1 MFHILLDAE
10 VFRSEN
16 LHFASKRFRQ
26 LAAFA
31 AAQEVT
37 VYVTDITIGEVHRAI
52 ASEVSRALDLLSKKD
67 RATLGVLVQTDK
79 AGLSGLLKLPDKA
92 VLVNELGTMFE
103 RLLRDLAAVTLS
115 TDEVSVAELRTRYL
129 EELPPFAARAAKKH
143 EFPDALFILAAERHA
158 KSSGHILHVVS
169 ADKGIAE
176 AAQLADGLETVET
189 LPAMITKIHEAVE
202 ATAALAKAA
211 EQAFASLNPDIVTRV
226 EELFEGSSID
236 VDDWEGEVS
245 DVEVSEVDLGEPWI
259 DEIDGAIITLGF
271 EATISFTADVTIGDP
286 DQTARDS
293 ETGDFMV
300 FGYLTKSIEE
310 TEYVPGSVEI
320 EVNVADAAKSRVL
333 DVSLFTNNILVKY
346 PWPDY

>member
-10 VFRSEN
+10 VFRREN

-37 VYVTDITIGEVHRAI
+37 VYVTDVTVGEVHRAI
-52 ASEVSRALDLLSKKD
+52 AAEVSRALDLLSKKD
-67 RATLGVLVQTDK
+67 RATLGVLVQSDK

-92 VLVNELGTMFE
+92 VLVNELGGMFE
-103 RLLRDLAAVTLS
+103 RLLRDLLAVTLS
-115 TDEVSVAELRTRYL
+115 TDEVSVAELRKRYF
-129 EELPPFAARAAKKH
+129 EALPPFATRAAKKH
-143 EFPDALFILAAERHA
+143 EFPDALFILAVERHA
-158 KSSGHILHVVS
+158 KSSGHIVHVVS

-176 AAQLADGLETVET
+176 AAQLADGLESVET
-189 LPAMITKIHEAVE
+189 LPAMITKVHEAVE

-211 EQAFASLNPDIVTRV
+211 EQAFAHLTPDIVTRV
-226 EELFEGSSID
+226 EGLFEGSSIY
-236 VDDWEGEVS
+236 VDELEGEVS
-245 DVEVSEVDLGEPWI
+245 DVEVSEVELSEPWI
-259 DEIDGAIITLGF
+259 EEIDGSTITLGF

-300 FGYLTKSIEE
+300 FGYLTKRIDEAE
-310 TEYVPGSVEI
+310 HVPGSVEI
-320 EVNVADAAKSRVL
+320 EVNLADLVESRVL
-333 DVSLFTNNILVKY
+333 DVSLFTNSILVKY
-346 PWPDY
+346 PWPES